1 MTTPTAHGF
10 ARAATTNRWTRP
22 GEVLTRVTYAGR
34 TTWHLRTRSGRYES
48 RPGEGL
54 AEFLGR
60 VLWAEGAR

>member
-1 MTTPTAHGF
+1 MTTPTDHGF
-10 ARAATTNRWTRP
+10 TPVAHDRWIRP
-22 GEVLTRVTYAGR
+22 GEVLTRATYAGR
-34 TTWHLRTRSGRYES
+34 TTWHLRTRAGRYES